1 MFSLVILL
9 PRSMQDEAGYH
20 KPANIFVRQ
29 AYQVTSAAAPG
40 GLDTSNIAN
49 IPGSSTAQSYRAA
62 SSGAAPPLASSPW
75 VILGER
81 LNLEKDEVRELI
93 ANNQA
98 RQDEEEEAAMEQ
110 HGMAPFSD
118 EQGRGRAF

>member
-1 MFSLVILL
+1 
-9 PRSMQDEAGYH
+9 MQEEAGYH

-29 AYQVTSAAAPG
+29 AYQVTSSAAAPG
-40 GLDTSNIAN
+40 AHNN
-49 IPGSSTAQSYRAA
+49 VVPGSSATQSSSYRAA
-62 SSGAAPPLASSPW
+62 SSGAAAPLASSPW

-110 HGMAPFSD
+110 HDMAPFMD
-118 EQGRGRAF
+118 ERGGRGRAF

>member
-9 PRSMQDEAGYH
+9 PRSMQEEAGYH

-40 GLDTSNIAN
+40 LETNPNPTAGA
-49 IPGSSTAQSYRAA
+49 STAQSYG
-62 SSGAAPPLASSPW
+62 SSGAAAPLASSPW

-93 ANNQA
+93 ANNQM
-98 RQDEEEEAAMEQ
+98 RQDEEDEAAMEQ
-110 HGMAPFSD
+110 HDLAPFSD
-118 EQGRGRAF
+118 TRGRGRAF